1 MAQSTGVPLSN
12 DQVRDEIRKF
22 GLPNEL
28 DKVGKSLRVIRSTQF
43 YEEGSTLAPVRMF
56 TQKAVLDGYWN
67 TFVFPQQE
75 TAVVVR
81 GIAIDHQLQ
90 FNATVPE
97 ISHKQQAIFEQ
108 TSFLRLKYRR
118 RSDRISLRVSD
129 LVAHSFAPNG
139 LAVNQY
145 FKPLSAHQNAFW
157 MLPDPVLLA
166 PLIEIEWLVDI
177 QSGFT
182 LAANSATGD
191 TATPTLP
198 NSGLTGAGNYLSL
211 ILLIEELFEAQ
222 G

>member
-1 MAQSTGVPLSN
+1 MAQSNGVPLSN

-56 TQKAVLDGYWN
+56 TQKAIMDGYWN

-81 GIAIDHQLQ
+81 GLAIDHQLQ
-90 FNATVPE
+90 LASTVPE
-97 ISHKQQAIFEQ
+97 ISHKQQQIFEQ

-139 LAVNQY
+139 LAVTQY
-145 FKPLSAHQNAFW
+145 FKPGSAHQNAFW
-157 MLPDPVLLA
+157 MLPDPILLA
-166 PLIEIEWLVDI
+166 PLIELEWLVDI
-177 QSGFT
+177 QNGFT
-182 LAANSATGD
+182 LAATSATGP

-211 ILLIEELFEAQ
+211 VLLIEELFEAQ